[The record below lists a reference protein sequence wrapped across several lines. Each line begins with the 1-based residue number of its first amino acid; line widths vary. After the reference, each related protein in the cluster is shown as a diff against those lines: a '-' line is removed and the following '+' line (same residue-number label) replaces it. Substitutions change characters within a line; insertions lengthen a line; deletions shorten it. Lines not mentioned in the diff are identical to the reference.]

1 MPYNAKT
8 SKLKR
13 PRNQRR
19 ALLKLLAANLVMRK
33 KMRTTEAKAKAVRPF
48 IERLVTVA
56 KRDSVASRRYVARY
70 LPKEAVS
77 VLHTV
82 ASGYMER
89 PGGYTRITKA
99 AARRRDNSRMAFIE
113 FV

>member
-19 ALLKLLAANLVMRK
+19 ALLKLLAANLALRK

-48 IERLVTVA
+48 VERLITVA
-56 KRDSVASRRYVARY
+56 KRDSTASRRYVAQY

-77 VLHTV
+77 ALHAV
-82 ASGYMER
+82 ASGYKER
-89 PGGYTRITKA
+89 PGGYTRIIKTA
-99 AARRRDNSRMAFIE
+99 PRRRDNSKMAFIE